1 MTMNNTTKTV
11 NANTEMSFEEF
22 EKRVMEDTHNGNCDL
37 CAYAQIEAC
46 HSQCERTEEL
56 YDEMKNKEVKMK
68 ICLMNLVTE
77 YQIFRKG
84 KQEYFLFRINGKN
97 IFADTRGEVLHIR
110 SFLSDER
117 TQELYSWMQERGY
130 YAVVASVC
138 PDHIQEES
146 GWSYCQ
152 LYLAVAVYQAHLRLQ
167 KEKLPA
173 LIQQRAELRERYAEL
188 IALHK
193 SLKKVNAVAAGHI
206 KLAAD
211 AICKDGLKVSE
222 QIAEIEKEV
231 M

>member
-1 MTMNNTTKTV
+1 MTIRTNNTTV
-11 NANTEMSFEEF
+11 NANNAKED
-22 EKRVMEDTHNGNCDL
+22 KRNMNGTL
-37 CAYAQIEAC
+37 
-46 HSQCERTEEL
+46 
-56 YDEMKNKEVKMK
+56 V
-68 ICLMNLVTE
+68 NLITE

-84 KQEYFLFRINGKN
+84 AKEYFLFHVSGKY
-97 IFADTRGEVLHIR
+97 IFADTCEDVLHVR

-130 YAVVASVC
+130 YAVVASVV
-138 PDHIQEES
+138 PEHNQEES

-152 LYLAVAVYQAHLRLQ
+152 LYLAVAAYQAHLRLQ